1 MYKYVNAFT
10 NRSGDSL
17 PGYFAR
23 LFDAD
28 GNPVDLFSDLNG
40 TPISN
45 VSGVANAA
53 LSDENGMFRWY
64 VDYGTYDIRFY
75 DSNDIFVS
83 AESGV
88 PFGVDLSEQVGEA
101 EAAAAAAAASA
112 TAAEN
117 AYNSLGDPT
126 GASIVG
132 KAGGGTVQGAID
144 SLTASATRTPSGE
157 STFAGTQAGNLTNTA
172 VSSTAF
178 GYDCLNDLTTGNLNS
193 AFGTRALN
201 RVTTGAVNS
210 AFGAET
216 LTALTTG
223 GYNNAFGCKALGNTT
238 TGWRNNAFGQWVL
251 PLNETGEDNCAFGV
265 NTMVQNLSGSTNNAF
280 GNGALTTSVS
290 AINNCAFGTNALYLT
305 TASHNNA
312 FGNGAL
318 YTNGAGADNNAFGY
332 QALYSNTTGGPN
344 CAFGQYTLYNNSTG
358 SYNAAFG
365 HRAGYAAAGDEAT
378 SVDTYCTFLGPYASR
393 SSTVPTATVLTNST
407 AVGNDAKVTASNQ
420 VALGNA
426 SVDELRLGNGTLF
439 LASATDFR
447 VSKTRTP
454 AGTTGAQTI
463 HKPVGSV
470 NFAAGAST
478 LVVTNSLVTTDSCI
492 FVQIASTWDAT
503 LFRIAV
509 VAGAGIFTLHANAA
523 ATAETRVNFWVV
535 N

>member
-1 MYKYVNAFT
+1 MSDVT
-10 NRSGDSL
+10 VTVGR
-17 PGYFAR
+17 P
-23 LFDAD
+23 
-28 GNPVDLFSDLNG
+28 PVEVMLGENTVIAL
-40 TPISN
+40 
-45 VSGVANAA
+45 AA
-53 LSDENGMFRWY
+53 
-64 VDYGTYDIRFY
+64 
-75 DSNDIFVS
+75 
-83 AESGV
+83 AEQAQGS
-88 PFGVDLSEQVGEA
+88 
-101 EAAAAAAAASA
+101 AAAALAAAGVGEYADIAAGLAGTAIGETFWVDLGNGLGQVYRHDAGPVA
-112 TAAEN
+112 TALQ
-117 AYNSLGDPT
+117 SFIIDPLGP
-126 GASIVG
+126 GAAGNIG
-132 KAGGGTVQGAID
+132 KTGGGNVQGAID
-144 SLTASATRTPSGE
+144 SLTASATRTPTGE
-157 STFAGTQAGNLTNTA
+157 STFAGIQAGNITNTA

-201 RVTTGAVNS
+201 RVTTGGVNS
-210 AFGAET
+210 AFGAE
-216 LTALTTG
+216 ALTTITTG
-223 GYNNAFGCKALGNTT
+223 SYNNAFGCKALGNTT

-265 NTMVQNLSGSTNNAF
+265 NTMVQNLSGNTNNAF
-280 GNGALTTSVS
+280 GNGAMTTSVS

-344 CAFGQYTLYNNSTG
+344 CAFGQYTLYANSSG

-378 SVDTYCTFLGPYASR
+378 TVDTYCTFLGPYASR
-393 SSTVPTATVLTNST
+393 SSAVPTATVLTNST
-407 AVGNDAKVTASNQ
+407 AVGNDAKVTKSNQ

-426 SVDELRLGNGTLF
+426 GVDELRLGNGTLF

-470 NFAAGAST
+470 NFAAGAQT
-478 LVVTNSLVTTDSCI
+478 LVVTNALVTTDSFI
-492 FVQIASTWDAT
+492 FVQIATNDTT
-503 LFRIAV
+503 LFRISV
-509 VAGAGIFTLHANAA
+509 VAAAGSFTMHGNNT